1 MGDKTKKIQRAAKKA
16 SYRSKGTGRSSM
28 KTSGFDGKFISRV
41 KVTPGWTE
49 KDRARLHS
57 NKRVQ
62 PGRLPETG
70 GIDALVQHRTA
81 REPAA

>member
-28 KTSGFDGKFISRV
+28 KTSGFDGKFISRA

-49 KDRARLHS
+49 KDRAKLHS
-57 NKRVQ
+57 M
-62 PGRLPETG
+62 
-70 GIDALVQHRTA
+70 VQHRPT
-81 REPAA
+81 RESTT

>member
-28 KTSGFDGKFISRV
+28 KTSGFDGKFISRA

-49 KDRARLHS
+49 KDRAKL
-57 NKRVQ
+57 NTMVQ
-62 PGRLPETG
+62 RRP
-70 GIDALVQHRTA
+70 A
-81 REPAA
+81 RESAA